1 MNIKQKSYIV
11 AKTVIVLIIS
21 EDTLDIEFYRYTDS
35 PLDSSFLHTICR
47 VFQRRHEALSRE
59 VLSNRGTGIGINAF
73 VKVVIFICNV
83 LPDKVTKISGI
94 IVNFIIRLSRCRLG
108 PAYHISIQLAAALSL
123 PKSAPSFPRSRQGRD
138 LS

>member
-21 EDTLDIEFYRYTDS
+21 EDTLDIEFYRYS
-35 PLDSSFLHTICR
+35 LLDSSFLHTICR

-73 VKVVIFICNV
+73 VKVVIFICNM
-83 LPDKVTKISGI
+83 LPD
-94 IVNFIIRLSRCRLG
+94 
-108 PAYHISIQLAAALSL
+108 
-123 PKSAPSFPRSRQGRD
+123 
-138 LS
+138 